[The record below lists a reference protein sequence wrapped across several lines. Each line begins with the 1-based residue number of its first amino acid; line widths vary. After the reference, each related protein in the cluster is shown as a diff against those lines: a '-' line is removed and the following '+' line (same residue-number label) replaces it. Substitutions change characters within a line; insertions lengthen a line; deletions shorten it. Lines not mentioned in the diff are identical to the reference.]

1 VAELARVIPFP
12 RRLEREVPLT
22 YPQLCQELGVSKR
35 FLQDR
40 VKEGMPDEGL
50 DFAGRRRFLLSKAI
64 PWLDARQQRLGRT
77 MRDAHSPRDGEA
89 S

>member
-1 VAELARVIPFP
+1 
-12 RRLEREVPLT
+12 
-22 YPQLCQELGVSKR
+22 VSKR

-50 DFAGRRRFLLSKAI
+50 DYAGRRRFLLSKLT
-64 PWLDARQQRLGRT
+64 PWLEARQQRLGRT
-77 MRDAHSPRDGEA
+77 MRGAPSPRDGEE